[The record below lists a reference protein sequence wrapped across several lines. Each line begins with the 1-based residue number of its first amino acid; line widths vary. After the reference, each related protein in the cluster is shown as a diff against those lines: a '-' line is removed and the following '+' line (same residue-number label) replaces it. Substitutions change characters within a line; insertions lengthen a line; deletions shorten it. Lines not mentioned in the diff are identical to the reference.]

1 MIIKNINNSNNNLF
15 FKILIIITLI
25 LFLTGIWII
34 ITYNNL
40 IKEEE
45 NVSEKY
51 AYIQTAYERRAD
63 LIPNLVEITKGY
75 AKHESNV
82 FIQVAKARNG
92 LLNAQNPDELTQADN
107 FLTQTLKSLFAVTE
121 SYPELKANE
130 NFLKLQDELAGTEN
144 RIKTERDIY
153 NTAVKEYNIQIK
165 TFPTI
170 LIGKMLGFNEKKMF
184 KTSKNGDKKIKI
196 TF

>member
-1 MIIKNINNSNNNLF
+1 MTIKNINNSNNNLL
-15 FKILIIITLI
+15 FKILIIIILI
-25 LFLTGIWII
+25 LFLSGIWTI
-34 ITYNNL
+34 ITYNDL
-40 IKEEE
+40 VKEEE

-75 AKHESNV
+75 AKHENDV
-82 FIQVAKARNG
+82 FTQVAKARNG

-107 FLTQTLKSLFAVTE
+107 FLAQTLKSLFAVTE

-170 LIGKMLGFNEKKMF
+170 LIAKMLGFNEKKMF
-184 KTSKNGDKKIKI
+184 KASKNRNKE
-196 TF
+196 